1 MILNNLLQKN
11 HSWINWQNPSHKKS
25 GYVVIENGRGN
36 NLLTIKEL
44 TVKNFM
50 SVGNQA
56 QAIDFSNKSLVLVIG
71 ENMDLGGD
79 DAGARNGTGKT
90 TIINALSYVFF
101 GEALTN
107 IRRDNLVNKTN
118 EKGMLVS
125 VKFVKNNI
133 EYTIERGRKP
143 QIFRFYANNIEQNL
157 ESNEAQGENRET
169 QIEINRL
176 MGMTHAMFK
185 NIIAL
190 NTYTQPFLSTKQA
203 EQREIIEQLL
213 GITLLSQKADLLKEK
228 QKATKQMLTEEKL
241 KIDAKV
247 ASNEKIQE
255 SIESL
260 QIRSNAW
267 AKQKEDDIVSFK
279 EAIAELEKVDSE
291 IEIEKHKKLQ
301 KRNELQTMLRSFEK
315 EKAYHENSLTKAE
328 NTVSKTNADLEYAA
342 QQKCPTCEQ
351 ELLDDKHTHLVDKLK
366 VQLTESTDYVTK
378 LKADLA
384 KIQQGIDEV
393 GDIGQVPDTYYDTID
408 EAYNHKG
415 SLKDLQRQLNQ
426 TEKKED
432 TYAEQIEEMRKSAI
446 QIIDYNKA
454 NELEDLHRH
463 QDFLYKL
470 LTAKDSFIRTRIIE
484 QNLTYLNQR
493 LAYFLGKVKLPHT
506 VTFQSDLSVR
516 IEELG
521 RELDFDNLSRGE
533 RNRLILSLSW
543 AFRDVWESLYQQINL
558 LFIDEL
564 VDAGMDLSGVESSM
578 AVLKDMS
585 RTQKKNIFLISHKD
599 ELVSRV
605 NSVLKVVKENG
616 FTNYAND
623 VDIIV

>member
-1 MILNNLLQKN
+1 
-11 HSWINWQNPSHKKS
+11 
-25 GYVVIENGRGN
+25 
-36 NLLTIKEL
+36 LLTIKEL

-90 TIINALSYVFF
+90 TIINALSYVFY

-125 VKFVKNNI
+125 VKFIKNGVT
-133 EYTIERGRKP
+133 YTIERGRKP
-143 QIFRFYANNIEQNL
+143 QIFRFYADEIEQKSD
-157 ESNEAQGENRET
+157 SNEAQGENRET
-169 QIEINRL
+169 QVEINRL
-176 MGMTHAMFK
+176 LGMTHAMFK
-185 NIIAL
+185 NIVAL

-213 GITLLSQKADLLKEK
+213 GITLLSQKADLLREK
-228 QKATKQMLTEEKL
+228 QKATKQLLTEEKM

-260 QIRSNAW
+260 KIRSAAW
-267 AKQKEDDIVSFK
+267 SKQKAQDIESFR

-301 KRNELQTMLRSFEK
+301 KHNETQTALRNLMK
-315 EKAYHENSLTKAE
+315 EKAYHEDSLTKAE
-328 NTVSKTNADLEYAA
+328 STVEKTEKDLEFAEAA
-342 QQKCPTCEQ
+342 KCPTCEQ
-351 ELLDDKHTHLVDKLK
+351 ALHDDKHEHLVGKLKTNLTENREYADKLR
-366 VQLTESTDYVTK
+366 S
-378 LKADLA
+378 DLA
-384 KIQQGIDEV
+384 QIQQGIDDI
-393 GDIGQVPDTYYDTID
+393 GDLGQVPDTYYDTID

-415 SLKDLQRQLNQ
+415 SLQDLKRQLEH

-432 TYAEQIEEMRKSAI
+432 TYAEQIAELESKAI
-446 QIIDYNKA
+446 QDVDYEKA

-493 LAYFLGKVKLPHT
+493 LAFFLGKVKLPHT

-564 VDAGMDLSGVESSM
+564 VDAGMDISGVESSM
-578 AVLKDMS
+578 AVLKDMA
-585 RTQKKNIFLISHKD
+585 RTQQKNIFLISHKD

>member
-1 MILNNLLQKN
+1 M
-11 HSWINWQNPSHKKS
+11 
-25 GYVVIENGRGN
+25 
-36 NLLTIKEL
+36 LTIKEL

-56 QAIDFSNKSLVLVIG
+56 QAINFSNKSLVLVIG

-90 TIINALSYVFF
+90 TIINALSYVFY

-118 EKGMLVS
+118 EKGMMVS
-125 VKFVKNNI
+125 VKFIKNNI
-133 EYTIERGRKP
+133 TYTIERGRKP
-143 QIFRFYANNIEQNL
+143 QIFRFYANDIEQKTDA
-157 ESNEAQGENRET
+157 NEAQGENRET
-169 QIEINRL
+169 QVEINKL
-176 MGMTHAMFK
+176 LGMTHAMFK
-185 NIIAL
+185 NIVAL

-228 QKATKQMLTEEKL
+228 QKSTKQLLTEEKL
-241 KIDAKV
+241 KLDAMN

-260 QIRSNAW
+260 KIRSNAW
-267 AKQKEDDIVSFK
+267 IKQKEEDIANFRD
-279 EAIAELEKVDSE
+279 AIAELEKVDIKAE
-291 IEIEKHKKLQ
+291 LEAHKKLQ
-301 KRNELQTMLRSFEK
+301 QHNEMQTALRGLEK
-315 EKAYHENSLTKAE
+315 EKAYHEHSLTKAE
-328 NTVSKTNADLEYAA
+328 NNVEKTKTDLQFAE

-351 ELLDDKHTHLVDKLK
+351 ELHDDKHTHLQDKLK
-366 VQLTESTDYVTK
+366 TQLTESTDYANQ
-378 LKADLA
+378 LKDDLA
-384 KIQQGIDEV
+384 KIQQGIDEI
-393 GDIGQVPDTYYDTID
+393 GDLGQIPDTYYDTID

-415 SLKDLQRQLNQ
+415 SLQDLKRQLER
-426 TEKKED
+426 TEKQEN
-432 TYAEQIEEMRKSAI
+432 TYAEQIEELEKKAI
-446 QIIDYNKA
+446 QKIDYEKA

-493 LAYFLGKVKLPHT
+493 LAFFLGKVKLPHT
-506 VTFQSDLSVR
+506 VTFQPDLSVR

-533 RNRLILSLSW
+533 RNRLILSMSW

-564 VDAGMDLSGVESSM
+564 VDAGMDISGVESSM

>member
-1 MILNNLLQKN
+1 M
-11 HSWINWQNPSHKKS
+11 
-25 GYVVIENGRGN
+25 
-36 NLLTIKEL
+36 LTIKEL

-118 EKGMLVS
+118 EKGMLVG
-125 VKFVKNNI
+125 VKFVKNGI
-133 EYTIERGRKP
+133 TYTIERGRKP
-143 QIFRFYANNIEQNL
+143 QIFRFYANDIEQKT

-169 QIEINRL
+169 QVEINKL
-176 MGMTHAMFK
+176 MGMTHSMFK

-241 KIDAKV
+241 KIDARV

-267 AKQKEDDIVSFK
+267 TKQKDDDINSFK
-279 EAIAELEKVDSE
+279 EAIAELDKVDSE
-291 IEIEKHKKLQ
+291 IEIAKHKKLQ
-301 KRNELQTMLRSFEK
+301 KRNELQTMLRSLEK

-328 NTVSKTNADLEYAA
+328 STVSKTNADLEYAA

-351 ELLDDKHTHLVDKLK
+351 ELLDEKHTHLVDKLK

-378 LKADLA
+378 LKTDLA
-384 KIQQGIDEV
+384 KIQEGIDEV
-393 GDIGQVPDTYYDTID
+393 GDLGQMPETYYDTID
-408 EAYNHKG
+408 EAFNHKG
-415 SLKDLQRQLNQ
+415 SLQDLKRQLEQ

-432 TYAEQIEEMRKSAI
+432 TYAEQIAEMKKSAI
-446 QIIDYNKA
+446 QDVDYEKA

-463 QDFLYKL
+463 QEFLYKL

-564 VDAGMDLSGVESSM
+564 VDAGMDISGVESSM

>member
-1 MILNNLLQKN
+1 M
-11 HSWINWQNPSHKKS
+11 
-25 GYVVIENGRGN
+25 
-36 NLLTIKEL
+36 LTIKEL

-50 SVGNQA
+50 SVGNQV
-56 QAIDFSNKSLVLVIG
+56 QAINFTDKNLVLVIG

-107 IRRDNLVNKTN
+107 IRKDNLVNKTN
-118 EKGMLVS
+118 EKGMVVS
-125 VKFVKNNI
+125 VRFIKNGI
-133 EYTIERGRKP
+133 TYTIERGRKP
-143 QIFRFYANNIEQNL
+143 QIFKFYANDIEQNL

-169 QIEINRL
+169 QLEINKL
-176 MGMTHAMFK
+176 VGMTHAMFK

-190 NTYTQPFLSTKQA
+190 NTYTQPFLSTKAA

-213 GITLLSQKADLLKEK
+213 GITLLSQKADLLKDK
-228 QKATKQMLTEEKL
+228 MKTTKTELMEEKMMIDT
-241 KIDAKV
+241 KI

-255 SIESL
+255 TIESL
-260 QIRSNAW
+260 KIRSTAW
-267 AKQKEDDIVSFK
+267 QTQKNNDAKSFAEAIEELDKVDIVK
-279 EAIAELEKVDSE
+279 ELDAHKQLS
-291 IEIEKHKKLQ
+291 KH
-301 KRNELQTMLRSFEK
+301 NEMQTALRSLEK
-315 EKAYHENSLTKAE
+315 EKAYHEDSLTKAE
-328 NTVSKTNADLEYAA
+328 STVGKTEKDLEFAEAA
-342 QQKCPTCEQ
+342 KCPTCEQ
-351 ELLDDKHTHLVDKLK
+351 ELHDDKHEHLVGKLK
-366 VQLTESTDYVTK
+366 TTLTESKEYAEKLTK
-378 LKADLA
+378 DLA
-384 KIQQGIDEV
+384 KIQQDMDTI
-393 GDIGQVPDTYYDTID
+393 GDLGNIPDTYYDTID

-415 SLKDLQRQLNQ
+415 SLQDLKRQLEQNLA
-426 TEKKED
+426 KED
-432 TYAEQIEEMRKSAI
+432 PYAEQVDEMKKSAI
-446 QIIDYNKA
+446 QKIDYEKA
-454 NELEDLHRH
+454 NGLEDLYRH
-463 QDFLYKL
+463 QEFLYKL

-484 QNLTYLNQR
+484 QNLSYLNQR

-506 VTFQSDLSVR
+506 VTFQSDLSVT

-564 VDAGMDLSGVESSM
+564 VDAGMDISGVESSM

-585 RTQKKNIFLISHKD
+585 RTQQKNIFLISHKD

>member
-1 MILNNLLQKN
+1 
-11 HSWINWQNPSHKKS
+11 
-25 GYVVIENGRGN
+25 
-36 NLLTIKEL
+36 
-44 TVKNFM
+44 M

-56 QAIDFSNKSLVLVIG
+56 QAINFANKSLVLVIG

-125 VKFVKNNI
+125 VKFVKNNV

-143 QIFRFYANNIEQNL
+143 QIFKFYANNIEQNV

-169 QIEINRL
+169 QIEINKL
-176 MGMTHAMFK
+176 MGMTHSMFK

-190 NTYTQPFLSTKQA
+190 NTYTQPFLSTKA
-203 EQREIIEQLL
+203 NEQREIIEQLL

-228 QKATKQMLTEEKL
+228 QKATKQILTEEKL
-241 KIDAKV
+241 KIDAKE
-247 ASNEKIQE
+247 ASNEKIRE

-260 QIRSNAW
+260 KIRSSAW
-267 AKQKEDDIVSFK
+267 QTQKEEDSKSFA
-279 EAIAELEKVDSE
+279 EAIAELEKVDIKKE
-291 IEIEKHKKLQ
+291 LDAHKRLQ
-301 KRNELQTMLRSFEK
+301 KHNENYIKQLSLQK
-315 EKAYHENSLTKAE
+315 EKAYHEDSYTKAKI
-328 NTVSKTNADLEYAA
+328 TVEKTESDLEYAA

-366 VQLTESTDYVTK
+366 TTLTESKEYSSK
-378 LKADLA
+378 LESDLA
-384 KIQQGIDEV
+384 KIQQGIDEI
-393 GDIGQVPDTYYDTID
+393 GDLGVTPDTYYDTMD

-415 SLKDLQRQLNQ
+415 SLKDLNRQLEQN
-426 TEKKED
+426 EKKQD
-432 TYAEQIEEMRKSAI
+432 PYAEQVEELTKTAI
-446 QIIDYNKA
+446 QKIDFEKA

-463 QDFLYKL
+463 QEFLYKL

-623 VDIIV
+623 VEIIV

>member
-1 MILNNLLQKN
+1 M
-11 HSWINWQNPSHKKS
+11 
-25 GYVVIENGRGN
+25 
-36 NLLTIKEL
+36 
-44 TVKNFM
+44 
-50 SVGNQA
+50 
-56 QAIDFSNKSLVLVIG
+56 LVIG

-143 QIFRFYANNIEQNL
+143 QIFKFYANNIEQNV

-169 QIEINRL
+169 QIEINKL

-190 NTYTQPFLSTKQA
+190 NTYTQPFLSTKA
-203 EQREIIEQLL
+203 NEQREIIEQLL

-228 QKATKQMLTEEKL
+228 QRATKQILTEEKL

-247 ASNEKIQE
+247 ASNEKITE

-260 QIRSNAW
+260 KIRSRAW
-267 AKQKEDDIVSFK
+267 QTQKEEDSKSFA
-279 EAIAELEKVDSE
+279 EAIAELEKVDIKTELDS
-291 IEIEKHKKLQ
+291 HKRLQ
-301 KRNELQTMLRSFEK
+301 KHNENYIKLLSLQK
-315 EKAYHENSLTKAE
+315 EKAYHEDSYTKAK
-328 NTVSKTNADLEYAA
+328 NTVDKTVSDLEYAA

-351 ELLDDKHTHLVDKLK
+351 ELKDDKHKQLVSKL
-366 VQLTESTDYVTK
+366 QATLTESKEYTAK
-378 LKADLA
+378 LESDLA
-384 KIQQGIDEV
+384 KIQQDIDTI
-393 GDIGQVPDTYYDTID
+393 GDLGNTPDTYYDTID
-408 EAYNHKG
+408 EAYNHRG
-415 SLKDLQRQLNQ
+415 SLKDLKRQLEQN
-426 TEKKED
+426 EKKQD
-432 TYAEQIEEMRKSAI
+432 PYAEQVEELTKSAI
-446 QIIDYNKA
+446 QKIDYTKV

-463 QDFLYKL
+463 QEFLYKL

-493 LAYFLGKVKLPHT
+493 LAFFLGKVKLPHT

-585 RTQKKNIFLISHKD
+585 RTQQKNIFLISHKD

-623 VDIIV
+623 VEIVV

>member
-1 MILNNLLQKN
+1 M
-11 HSWINWQNPSHKKS
+11 
-25 GYVVIENGRGN
+25 
-36 NLLTIKEL
+36 LTIKEL

-50 SVGNQA
+50 SVGNQV
-56 QAIDFSNKSLVLVIG
+56 QAINFTDKSLVLVIG

-118 EKGMLVS
+118 EKGMIVS
-125 VKFVKNNI
+125 VKFMKNGVT
-133 EYTIERGRKP
+133 YTIERGRKP

-157 ESNEAQGENRET
+157 ESNEAQGENKET
-169 QIEINRL
+169 QLEINKL

-213 GITLLSQKADLLKEK
+213 GITLLSQKADLLKDK
-228 QKATKQMLTEEKL
+228 MKATKTELLEEKMM
-241 KIDAKV
+241 IDTKV

-255 SIESL
+255 TIESL
-260 QIRSNAW
+260 KIRSSAW
-267 AKQKEDDIVSFK
+267 QTQKNDDAKSFAEAIEELDKVDIVK
-279 EAIAELEKVDSE
+279 ELDAHKRLS
-291 IEIEKHKKLQ
+291 KH
-301 KRNELQTMLRSFEK
+301 NEMQTALRSLEK
-315 EKAYHENSLTKAE
+315 EKAYHEDSLTKAE
-328 NTVSKTNADLEYAA
+328 STVGKTEKDLEFAEAA
-342 QQKCPTCEQ
+342 KCPTCEQ
-351 ELLDDKHTHLVDKLK
+351 ELHDDKHEHLVGKLK
-366 VQLTESTDYVTK
+366 TTLTESVEYASK
-378 LKADLA
+378 LKGDLT
-384 KIQQGIDEV
+384 KIQHDVDSI
-393 GDIGQVPDTYYDTID
+393 GDLGRIPDTYYDTMD

-415 SLKDLQRQLNQ
+415 SLQDLKRQLDQN
-426 TEKKED
+426 EAKED
-432 TYAEQIEEMRKSAI
+432 PYAEQVDEMKKSAI
-446 QIIDYNKA
+446 QKVDYVKA
-454 NELEDLHRH
+454 NDLEDLYRH
-463 QDFLYKL
+463 QEFLYKL

-484 QNLTYLNQR
+484 QNLSYLNQR
-493 LAYFLGKVKLPHT
+493 LAYFLDKVKLPHT
-506 VTFQSDLSVR
+506 VTFQSDLSVT

-564 VDAGMDLSGVESSM
+564 IDAGMDISGVESSM

-585 RTQKKNIFLISHKD
+585 RTQQKNIFLISHKD

>member
-1 MILNNLLQKN
+1 
-11 HSWINWQNPSHKKS
+11 
-25 GYVVIENGRGN
+25 
-36 NLLTIKEL
+36 LLTIKEI

-90 TIINALSYVFF
+90 TIINALSYVFY

-125 VKFVKNNI
+125 AKFIKNGVT
-133 EYTIERGRKP
+133 YTIERGRKP
-143 QIFRFYANNIEQNL
+143 QIFRFYADEIEQKSD
-157 ESNEAQGENRET
+157 SNEAQGENRET
-169 QIEINRL
+169 QVEINKL
-176 MGMTHAMFK
+176 LGMTHAMFK
-185 NIIAL
+185 NIVAL

-213 GITLLSQKADLLKEK
+213 GITLLSQKADLLREK
-228 QKATKQMLTEEKL
+228 QKATKQLLTEEKMRL
-241 KIDAKV
+241 DAKV

-260 QIRSNAW
+260 KIRSAAW
-267 AKQKEDDIVSFK
+267 TKQKSQDIESFR

-301 KRNELQTMLRSFEK
+301 KHNEAQTALRNLMK
-315 EKAYHENSLTKAE
+315 EKAYHEDSLTKAE
-328 NTVSKTNADLEYAA
+328 GMVDKTEKDLEFAEAA
-342 QQKCPTCEQ
+342 KCPTCEQ
-351 ELLDDKHTHLVDKLK
+351 ALHDDKHEHLVGKLKTNLTENREYVDKLR
-366 VQLTESTDYVTK
+366 S
-378 LKADLA
+378 DLA
-384 KIQQGIDEV
+384 QIQQGIDDI
-393 GDIGQVPDTYYDTID
+393 GDLGQVPDTYYDTID

-415 SLKDLQRQLNQ
+415 TLQDLKRQLEH

-432 TYAEQIEEMRKSAI
+432 TYAEQIAELESKAI
-446 QIIDYNKA
+446 QEVDYERA

-493 LAYFLGKVKLPHT
+493 LAFFLGKVKLPHT

-533 RNRLILSLSW
+533 RNRLILSMSW

-564 VDAGMDLSGVESSM
+564 VDAGMDISGVESSM
-578 AVLKDMS
+578 AVLKDMA
-585 RTQKKNIFLISHKD
+585 RTQQKNIFLISHKD

>member
-1 MILNNLLQKN
+1 
-11 HSWINWQNPSHKKS
+11 
-25 GYVVIENGRGN
+25 
-36 NLLTIKEL
+36 LLTIKEL

-107 IRRDNLVNKTN
+107 IRKDNLVNKTN
-118 EKGMLVS
+118 EKGMMVS
-125 VKFVKNNI
+125 VKFIKNDVT
-133 EYTIERGRKP
+133 YTIERGRKP
-143 QIFRFYANNIEQNL
+143 QIFKFYANDIEQNAQ
-157 ESNEAQGENRET
+157 SNEAQGENRET
-169 QIEINRL
+169 QQEINKL
-176 MGMTHAMFK
+176 LGMTLAMFK
-185 NIIAL
+185 NIVAL
-190 NTYTQPFLSTKQA
+190 NTYTQPFLSTKA
-203 EQREIIEQLL
+203 NEQREIIEQLL
-213 GITLLSQKADLLKEK
+213 GITLLSQKADILKEK
-228 QKATKQMLTEEKL
+228 MKSTKTELTEEKMRL
-241 KIDAKV
+241 DAIS

-260 QIRSNAW
+260 KIRSTAW
-267 AKQKEDDIVSFK
+267 ATQKTQDIESFK

-301 KRNELQTMLRSFEK
+301 KHNEMQTALRNLMK
-315 EKAYHENSLTKAE
+315 ERAYHEDSLTKAE
-328 NTVSKTNADLEYAA
+328 STVDKTEKDLEFAEAA
-342 QQKCPTCEQ
+342 KCPTCEQ
-351 ELLDDKHTHLVDKLK
+351 ALHDDKHEHLVGKLK
-366 VQLTESTDYVTK
+366 SNLTESQEYTNK
-378 LKADLA
+378 LKNDLA
-384 KIQQGIDEV
+384 KIQQAIDEI
-393 GDIGQVPDTYYDTID
+393 GDLGQVPDTYYDTID
-408 EAYNHKG
+408 EAYNHKS
-415 SLKDLQRQLNQ
+415 SLQDLKRQLEQ

-432 TYAEQIEEMRKSAI
+432 PYAEQIKEMNESAI
-446 QIIDYNKA
+446 QKIDFEKA
-454 NELEDLHRH
+454 NSLEDLHRH
-463 QDFLYKL
+463 QEFLYKL

-506 VTFQSDLSVR
+506 VTFQPDLTVT

-564 VDAGMDLSGVESSM
+564 VDAGMDISGVESSM
-578 AVLKDMS
+578 AVLKEMS
-585 RTQKKNIFLISHKD
+585 RTQQKNIFLISHKD

-623 VDIIV
+623 VEIIV

>member
-1 MILNNLLQKN
+1 M
-11 HSWINWQNPSHKKS
+11 
-25 GYVVIENGRGN
+25 
-36 NLLTIKEL
+36 LTIKEL

-56 QAIDFSNKSLVLVIG
+56 QAINFANKSLVLVIG

-118 EKGMLVS
+118 EKGMMVS
-125 VKFVKNNI
+125 VKFIKNGI
-133 EYTIERGRKP
+133 TYTIERGRKP
-143 QIFRFYANNIEQNL
+143 QVFRFYANDIEQKTD
-157 ESNEAQGENRET
+157 SNEAQGENRET
-169 QIEINRL
+169 QIEINKL
-176 MGMTHAMFK
+176 LGMTHSMFK

-228 QKATKQMLTEEKL
+228 QKATKQMLTEEKMR
-241 KIDAKV
+241 IDAKV

-267 AKQKEDDIVSFK
+267 AKQKQEDIVSFK

-301 KRNELQTMLRSFEK
+301 KRNELQAMLRSLEK

-328 NTVSKTNADLEYAA
+328 STVAKTNTDLEYAE

-351 ELLDDKHTHLVDKLK
+351 ELQDDKHTHLVDKLK
-366 VQLTESTDYVTK
+366 IQLTESTDYVTK
-378 LKADLA
+378 LKTDLA

-393 GDIGQVPDTYYDTID
+393 GDLGQIPETYYDTID

-415 SLKDLQRQLNQ
+415 SLQDLKRQLER
-426 TEKKED
+426 TEKSED
-432 TYAEQIEEMRKSAI
+432 TYAEQIAEMKKSAI
-446 QIIDYNKA
+446 QKIDYDKA

-506 VTFQSDLSVR
+506 VTFQSDLTVR

-564 VDAGMDLSGVESSM
+564 VDAGMDISGVESSM

>member
-1 MILNNLLQKN
+1 
-11 HSWINWQNPSHKKS
+11 
-25 GYVVIENGRGN
+25 
-36 NLLTIKEL
+36 
-44 TVKNFM
+44 
-50 SVGNQA
+50 
-56 QAIDFSNKSLVLVIG
+56 
-71 ENMDLGGD
+71 
-79 DAGARNGTGKT
+79 
-90 TIINALSYVFF
+90 
-101 GEALTN
+101 
-107 IRRDNLVNKTN
+107 
-118 EKGMLVS
+118 
-125 VKFVKNNI
+125 
-133 EYTIERGRKP
+133 
-143 QIFRFYANNIEQNL
+143 
-157 ESNEAQGENRET
+157 
-169 QIEINRL
+169 
-176 MGMTHAMFK
+176 MGMTHSMFK

-241 KIDAKV
+241 KIDARV
-247 ASNEKIQE
+247 SSNEKIQE

-260 QIRSNAW
+260 KIRSNAW
-267 AKQKEDDIVSFK
+267 TKQKNEDTKNFQ
-279 EAIAELEKVDSE
+279 EAIAELDKVDSE
-291 IEIEKHKKLQ
+291 IEIAKHKKLQ
-301 KRNELQTMLRSFEK
+301 KRSELQTMLRSLQK
-315 EKAYHENSLTKAE
+315 EKAYHEDSLTKAE
-328 NTVSKTNADLEYAA
+328 STVSKTNTDLEYAE

-378 LKADLA
+378 LKTDLA

-393 GDIGQVPDTYYDTID
+393 GDLGQVPDTYYDTID

-415 SLKDLQRQLNQ
+415 SLKDLQRQLKQ
-426 TEKKED
+426 TEKKDD
-432 TYAEQIEEMRKSAI
+432 TYAEQIAEMKKSAL
-446 QIIDYNKA
+446 QDIDYEKA

-506 VTFQSDLSVR
+506 VTFQSDLTVR

-564 VDAGMDLSGVESSM
+564 VDAGMDISGVESSM

>member
-1 MILNNLLQKN
+1 M
-11 HSWINWQNPSHKKS
+11 
-25 GYVVIENGRGN
+25 
-36 NLLTIKEL
+36 LTIKEI

-50 SVGNQA
+50 SVGNSTQS
-56 QAIDFSNKSLVLVIG
+56 INFSNKNLILVLG

-79 DAGARNGTGKT
+79 DAGARNGSGKT

-118 EKGMLVS
+118 ERHMLVS
-125 VKFVKNNI
+125 VKFTKNNVD
-133 EYTIERGRKP
+133 YTIERGRKP
-143 QIFRFYANNIEQNL
+143 GIFKFYANNIEQNT
-157 ESNEAQGENRET
+157 ENNEAQGENRET
-169 QIEINRL
+169 QNEINKL
-176 MGMTHAMFK
+176 VGMTLAMFK

-190 NTYTQPFLSTKQA
+190 NTYTQPFLATRQA

-228 QKATKQMLTEEKL
+228 QRVTKQQLMEEKMR
-241 KIDAKV
+241 IDSRI

-255 SIESL
+255 SIDSL
-260 QIRSNAW
+260 KLRSSAW
-267 AKQKEDDIVSFK
+267 QTQKDEDIQKFN
-279 EAIAELEKVDSE
+279 EAILELEKVDIKVELDS
-291 IEIEKHKKLQ
+291 HKKLQ
-301 KRNELQTMLRSFEK
+301 KHNENYIKLLSLQK
-315 EKAYHENSLTKAE
+315 EKAYHEDSLTKAKS
-328 NTVSKTNADLEYAA
+328 TVDKTVTDLEFAEAA
-342 QQKCPTCEQ
+342 KCPTCEQ
-351 ELLDDKHTHLVDKLK
+351 ELHDDKHTHLVGKLK
-366 VQLTESTDYVTK
+366 TTLTESKTDVEK
-378 LKADLA
+378 VKSDLA
-384 KIQQGIDEV
+384 KIQQSIDII
-393 GDIGQVPDTYYDTID
+393 GDLGNTPDTYYDNID

-415 SLKDLQRQLNQ
+415 SLKDLKRQLSQ
-426 TEKKED
+426 TDKKED
-432 TYAEQIEEMRKSAI
+432 PYAEQIEELNKSAI
-446 QIIDYNKA
+446 QKIDYTTA
-454 NELEDLHRH
+454 NEMEDLNRH
-463 QDFLYKL
+463 QEFLYKL

-493 LAYFLGKVKLPHT
+493 LAYYLAQVKLPHT
-506 VTFQSDLSVR
+506 VVFQSDLTVQ

-564 VDAGMDLSGVESSM
+564 IDAGMDSSGVETSM

-585 RTQKKNIFLISHKD
+585 RTQNKNIFLISHKD
-599 ELVSRV
+599 ELISRV
-605 NSVLKVVKENG
+605 NSVLKVIKENG

-623 VDIIV
+623 VEIIV

>member
-1 MILNNLLQKN
+1 M
-11 HSWINWQNPSHKKS
+11 
-25 GYVVIENGRGN
+25 
-36 NLLTIKEL
+36 LTIKTL

-50 SVGNQA
+50 SVGNATQS
-56 QAIDFSNKSLVLVIG
+56 IDFANKNLVLVLG

-90 TIINALSYVFF
+90 TIINAISYVFF
-101 GEALTN
+101 GEALTQ

-118 EKGMLVS
+118 SKDMMVS
-125 VKFVKNNI
+125 INFEKNNVS
-133 EYTIERGRKP
+133 YTIQRGRKP
-143 QIFRFYANNIEQNL
+143 QLFRFFANNIEQNADA
-157 ESNEAQGENRET
+157 NEAQGENRET
-169 QIEINRL
+169 QKEINKL
-176 MGMTHAMFK
+176 LGMTHAMFK

-190 NTYTQPFLSTKQA
+190 NTYTQPFLATKQA

-213 GITLLSQKADLLKEK
+213 GITLLSEKADLLKE
-228 QKATKQMLTEEKL
+228 QMKSNKTEVQEEKFR
-241 KIDAKV
+241 IDAITS
-247 ASNEKIQE
+247 SNEKIEQ
-255 SIESL
+255 SIDSL

-267 AKQKEDDIVSFK
+267 KSQNHENVAKLKTAIED
-279 EAIAELEKVDSE
+279 LEKVD
-291 IEIEKHKKLQ
+291 IEKELTAHKQVVKH
-301 KRNELQTMLRSFEK
+301 NENQTALRSLQK
-315 EKAYHENSLTKAE
+315 EKAYHEDSLTKANLQVE
-328 NTVSKTNADLEYAA
+328 KTKKDLKYAE

-351 ELLDDKHTHLVDKLK
+351 ELHTDKHTQLVSKLNQTLNESQTYANK
-366 VQLTESTDYVTK
+366 LEGDLKIVTE
-378 LKADLA
+378 
-384 KIQQGIDEV
+384 GIDSI
-393 GDIGQVPDTYYDTID
+393 GDIGALPETYYDSID

-415 SLKDLQRQLNQ
+415 SLADLKNQLQRL
-426 TEKKED
+426 EKEAD
-432 TYAEQIEEMRKSAI
+432 PYQEQIDELSKKAI
-446 QIIDYNKA
+446 QKVDFTKI
-454 NELEDLHRH
+454 NELEDLGRH

-470 LTAKDSFIRTRIIE
+470 LTAKDSFVRTRIIE

-493 LAYFLGKVKLPHT
+493 LAYYLGQVKLPHT
-506 VTFQSDLSVR
+506 VTFLSDLTVQ

-564 VDAGMDLSGVESSM
+564 VDAGMDTSGVESSM

-585 RTQKKNIFLISHKD
+585 RTQNKNIFLISHKD

-616 FTNYAND
+616 FTNYSND
-623 VDIIV
+623 VEIII

>member
-1 MILNNLLQKN
+1 M
-11 HSWINWQNPSHKKS
+11 
-25 GYVVIENGRGN
+25 
-36 NLLTIKEL
+36 LTIKEL

-56 QAIDFSNKSLVLVIG
+56 QAINFSNKNLVLVIG

-125 VKFVKNNI
+125 VKFVKNNV
-133 EYTIERGRKP
+133 EYVIERGRKP
-143 QIFRFYANNIEQNL
+143 QMFRFYANNIEQNV

-169 QIEINRL
+169 QVEINKL
-176 MGMTHAMFK
+176 MGMTHSMFK

-190 NTYTQPFLSTKQA
+190 NTYTQPFLSTKA
-203 EQREIIEQLL
+203 NEQREIIEQLL

-228 QKATKQMLTEEKL
+228 QKATKQMLLEEKMR
-241 KIDAKV
+241 IDSMV
-247 ASNEKIQE
+247 TSNNKIQE

-267 AKQKEDDIVSFK
+267 AKQKNDDITSFK
-279 EAIAELEKVDSE
+279 EAIAGLEKVDSE

-301 KRNELQTMLRSFEK
+301 KRNELQTMVRSLEK
-315 EKAYHENSLTKAE
+315 EKAYHEDSLTKAE

-351 ELLDDKHTHLVDKLK
+351 ELLDEKHTHLVDKLK
-366 VQLTESTDYVTK
+366 VQLKESTDYVTK
-378 LKADLA
+378 LKSDLA
-384 KIQQGIDEV
+384 KIQQGIDDV
-393 GDIGQVPDTYYDTID
+393 GDLGRVPETYYDTID

-415 SLKDLQRQLNQ
+415 TLQDLKRQLER
-426 TEKKED
+426 TEKQED
-432 TYAEQIEEMRKSAI
+432 TYAEQIAEMKKSAL
-446 QIIDYNKA
+446 QKVDYEKA

-506 VTFQSDLSVR
+506 VTFQSDLTVR

-564 VDAGMDLSGVESSM
+564 VDAGMDISGVESAM

-585 RTQKKNIFLISHKD
+585 RTQQKNIFLISHKD

-605 NSVLKVVKENG
+605 NSVLKVTKENG

-623 VDIIV
+623 VEIIV

>member
-1 MILNNLLQKN
+1 
-11 HSWINWQNPSHKKS
+11 
-25 GYVVIENGRGN
+25 
-36 NLLTIKEL
+36 LLTIKEL

-125 VKFVKNNI
+125 VKFIKNGVT
-133 EYTIERGRKP
+133 YTIERGRKP
-143 QIFRFYANNIEQNL
+143 QIFRFYANDIEQNTDN
-157 ESNEAQGENRET
+157 NEAQGENRET
-169 QIEINRL
+169 QVEINKL
-176 MGMTHAMFK
+176 LGMTHSMFK

-228 QKATKQMLTEEKL
+228 QKATKQMLTEEKM

-267 AKQKEDDIVSFK
+267 AKQKEDDVTSFK

-291 IEIEKHKKLQ
+291 IEIAKHKKLQ
-301 KRNELQTMLRSFEK
+301 KRNELQTMLRSLEK

-328 NTVSKTNADLEYAA
+328 STVTKTNADLEYAA

-378 LKADLA
+378 LKTDLA

-393 GDIGQVPDTYYDTID
+393 GDLGQIPDTYYDTID

-415 SLKDLQRQLNQ
+415 SLKDLQRQLTQ

-432 TYAEQIEEMRKSAI
+432 TYAEQIAEMKKSAI
-446 QIIDYNKA
+446 QKIDYDKA

-463 QDFLYKL
+463 QEFLYKL

-564 VDAGMDLSGVESSM
+564 VDAGMDISGVESSM

>member
-1 MILNNLLQKN
+1 M
-11 HSWINWQNPSHKKS
+11 
-25 GYVVIENGRGN
+25 
-36 NLLTIKEL
+36 LTIKEL

-118 EKGMLVS
+118 EKGMLVG
-125 VKFVKNNI
+125 VKFVKNGI
-133 EYTIERGRKP
+133 TYTIERGRKP
-143 QIFRFYANNIEQNL
+143 QIFRFYANDIEQKT

-169 QIEINRL
+169 QVEINKL
-176 MGMTHAMFK
+176 MGMTHSMFK

-213 GITLLSQKADLLKEK
+213 GITLLSQKADLLREK

-241 KIDAKV
+241 KIDARM

-260 QIRSNAW
+260 KIRSNAW
-267 AKQKEDDIVSFK
+267 GKQKADDIEGFR
-279 EAIAELEKVDSE
+279 EAIAELDKVDSE
-291 IEIEKHKKLQ
+291 IEIAKHKKLQ
-301 KRNELQTMLRSFEK
+301 KHNEMQTALRGLQK
-315 EKAYHENSLTKAE
+315 EKAYHEDSFTKAE
-328 NTVSKTNADLEYAA
+328 STVGKTESDLEYAS
-342 QQKCPTCEQ
+342 QQRCPTCEQ
-351 ELLDDKHTHLVDKLK
+351 ELHDDKHEQLVGKLK
-366 VQLTESTDYVTK
+366 TTLTESKEYAEK
-378 LKADLA
+378 LRSDLV
-384 KIQQGIDEV
+384 KIQQGID
-393 GDIGQVPDTYYDTID
+393 DIGDLGNVPDTYYDTID
-408 EAYNHKG
+408 EAYNHKS
-415 SLKDLQRQLNQ
+415 SLQDLKRQLDQ

-432 TYAEQIEEMRKSAI
+432 TYAEQIAEMQKSAI
-446 QIIDYNKA
+446 QEVDYEKA

-493 LAYFLGKVKLPHT
+493 LAYFLGKVKLPHS
-506 VTFQSDLSVR
+506 VTFQSDLTVR

-564 VDAGMDLSGVESSM
+564 VDAGMDISGVESSM

>member
-1 MILNNLLQKN
+1 M
-11 HSWINWQNPSHKKS
+11 
-25 GYVVIENGRGN
+25 
-36 NLLTIKEL
+36 LTIKEL
-44 TVKNFM
+44 IVKNFM

-56 QAIDFSNKSLVLVIG
+56 QAINFANKSLVLVIG

-118 EKGMLVS
+118 EKGMLVG

-143 QIFRFYANNIEQNL
+143 QIFKFYANNIEQNL

-169 QIEINRL
+169 QLEINKL
-176 MGMTHAMFK
+176 MGMTHSMFK

-190 NTYTQPFLSTKQA
+190 NTYTQPFLSTKA
-203 EQREIIEQLL
+203 NEQREIIEQLL

-228 QKATKQMLTEEKL
+228 QKATKQILTEEKL
-241 KIDAKV
+241 KIDARV
-247 ASNEKIQE
+247 ASNEKIKE

-260 QIRSNAW
+260 KIRSSAW
-267 AKQKEDDIVSFK
+267 QTQKEQDSKNFA
-279 EAIAELEKVDSE
+279 EAIAELEKVDIKTE
-291 IEIEKHKKLQ
+291 LDAHKHLQ
-301 KRNELQTMLRSFEK
+301 KHNENYIKLLSLQK
-315 EKAYHENSLTKAE
+315 EKAYHEDSYTKAKS
-328 NTVSKTNADLEYAA
+328 TVEKTEGDLEYAA

-366 VQLTESTDYVTK
+366 ATLTEGKVDVEK
-378 LKADLA
+378 LESDLA
-384 KIQQGIDEV
+384 KIQQDIDKI
-393 GDIGQVPDTYYDTID
+393 GDLGNTPDTYYDTMD

-415 SLKDLQRQLNQ
+415 SLKDLNRQLDQNE
-426 TEKKED
+426 TKKD
-432 TYAEQIEEMRKSAI
+432 PYAEQVEELTKTAI
-446 QIIDYNKA
+446 QKIDFEKA

-463 QDFLYKL
+463 QEFLYKL

-493 LAYFLGKVKLPHT
+493 LAHFLGKVKLPHS

-585 RTQKKNIFLISHKD
+585 RTQQKNIFLISHKD

-605 NSVLKVVKENG
+605 NSVLKVTKENG

>member
-1 MILNNLLQKN
+1 
-11 HSWINWQNPSHKKS
+11 
-25 GYVVIENGRGN
+25 
-36 NLLTIKEL
+36 
-44 TVKNFM
+44 M

-125 VKFVKNNI
+125 VKFIKNGVT
-133 EYTIERGRKP
+133 YTIERGRKP
-143 QIFRFYANNIEQNL
+143 QIFRFYANDIEQNTDN
-157 ESNEAQGENRET
+157 NEAQGENRET
-169 QIEINRL
+169 QVEINKL
-176 MGMTHAMFK
+176 LGMTHSMFK

-228 QKATKQMLTEEKL
+228 QKATKQMLTEEKM

-267 AKQKEDDIVSFK
+267 AKQKEDDVTSFK

-291 IEIEKHKKLQ
+291 IEIAKHKKLQ
-301 KRNELQTMLRSFEK
+301 KRNELQTMLRSLEK

-328 NTVSKTNADLEYAA
+328 STVTKTNADLEYAA

-378 LKADLA
+378 LKTDLA

-393 GDIGQVPDTYYDTID
+393 GDLGQIPDTYYDTID

-415 SLKDLQRQLNQ
+415 SLKDLQRQLTQ

-432 TYAEQIEEMRKSAI
+432 TYAEQIAEMKKSAI
-446 QIIDYNKA
+446 QKIDYDKA

-463 QDFLYKL
+463 QEFLYKL

-564 VDAGMDLSGVESSM
+564 VDAGMDISGVESSM

>member
-1 MILNNLLQKN
+1 
-11 HSWINWQNPSHKKS
+11 
-25 GYVVIENGRGN
+25 
-36 NLLTIKEL
+36 
-44 TVKNFM
+44 M

-90 TIINALSYVFF
+90 TIINALSYVFY

-125 VKFVKNNI
+125 VKFIKNGI
-133 EYTIERGRKP
+133 TYTIERGRKP
-143 QIFRFYANNIEQNL
+143 QIFRFYANDIEQKTD
-157 ESNEAQGENRET
+157 SNEAQGENRET
-169 QIEINRL
+169 QVEINRL
-176 MGMTHAMFK
+176 LGMTHAMFK
-185 NIIAL
+185 NIVAL

-213 GITLLSQKADLLKEK
+213 GITLLSQKADLLREK
-228 QKATKQMLTEEKL
+228 QKATKQLLTEEKM

-260 QIRSNAW
+260 KIRSAAW
-267 AKQKEDDIVSFK
+267 SKQKAQDIESFRK
-279 EAIAELEKVDSE
+279 AIAELEKVDSE

-301 KRNELQTMLRSFEK
+301 KHNELQTALRNLMK
-315 EKAYHENSLTKAE
+315 EKAYHEDSLTKAE
-328 NTVSKTNADLEYAA
+328 STVEKTEKDLEFAKAA
-342 QQKCPTCEQ
+342 KCPTCEQ
-351 ELLDDKHTHLVDKLK
+351 ALHDDKHEHLVSKLKANLTENREYADKLK
-366 VQLTESTDYVTK
+366 N
-378 LKADLA
+378 DLA
-384 KIQQGIDEV
+384 QIQQAVEDI
-393 GDIGQVPDTYYDTID
+393 GDLGQVPDTYYDTID

-415 SLKDLQRQLNQ
+415 SLQDLKRQLEH
-426 TEKKED
+426 TEKKDD
-432 TYAEQIEEMRKSAI
+432 TYAEQIEELEMKAI
-446 QIIDYNKA
+446 QEVDYEKA

-493 LAYFLGKVKLPHT
+493 LAFFLGKVKLPHT

-564 VDAGMDLSGVESSM
+564 VDAGMDISGVESSM
-578 AVLKDMS
+578 AVLKDMA
-585 RTQKKNIFLISHKD
+585 RTQQKNIFLISHKD

>member
-1 MILNNLLQKN
+1 M
-11 HSWINWQNPSHKKS
+11 
-25 GYVVIENGRGN
+25 
-36 NLLTIKEL
+36 LTIKEL

-56 QAIDFSNKSLVLVIG
+56 QAINFADKNLVLVIG

-125 VKFVKNNI
+125 VKFIKNNV

-143 QIFRFYANNIEQNL
+143 QIFKFYANNIEQNT

-169 QIEINRL
+169 QIEINKL
-176 MGMTHAMFK
+176 MGMTHSMFK

-228 QKATKQMLTEEKL
+228 QKATKQLLTEEKL
-241 KIDAKV
+241 NIEAKTT
-247 ASNEKIQE
+247 SNEKIQE

-260 QIRSNAW
+260 KIRSKAW
-267 AKQKEDDIVSFK
+267 SKQKQEDIKSFK
-279 EAIAELEKVDSE
+279 EAIAELEKVDIKAE
-291 IEIEKHKKLQ
+291 LDAHKRLQ
-301 KRNELQTMLRSFEK
+301 KHNENYIKLLSLQK
-315 EKAYHENSLTKAE
+315 EKAYHEDSYTKAK
-328 NTVSKTNADLEYAA
+328 NTVEKTEADLDYAA

-351 ELLDDKHTHLVDKLK
+351 ELHDDKHEQLVGKLK
-366 VQLTESTDYVTK
+366 TTLSESKQYASK
-378 LKADLA
+378 LEGDLA
-384 KIQQGIDEV
+384 KIQQDIDV
-393 GDIGQVPDTYYDTID
+393 IGDLGNTPDTYYDSMD

-415 SLKDLQRQLNQ
+415 SLKDLKRQLDQ
-426 TEKKED
+426 TETKQD
-432 TYAEQIEEMRKSAI
+432 AYAEQIEEMQNKAI
-446 QIIDYNKA
+446 QKIDYDKA
-454 NELEDLHRH
+454 NQLEDLHRH
-463 QDFLYKL
+463 QEFLYKL
-470 LTAKDSFIRTRIIE
+470 LTAKDSFVRTRIIE

-493 LAYFLGKVKLPHT
+493 LAFFLGKVKLPHT
-506 VTFQSDLSVR
+506 VTFQSDLTVR

-623 VDIIV
+623 VEIIV

>member
-1 MILNNLLQKN
+1 VDIT
-11 HSWINWQNPSHKKS
+11 
-25 GYVVIENGRGN
+25 NGRRN

-118 EKGMLVS
+118 EKGMLVG
-125 VKFVKNNI
+125 VKFIKNGI
-133 EYTIERGRKP
+133 TYTIERGRKP
-143 QIFRFYANNIEQNL
+143 QVFRFYANDIEQKT

-169 QIEINRL
+169 QVEINKL
-176 MGMTHAMFK
+176 MGMTHSMFK

-213 GITLLSQKADLLKEK
+213 GITLLSQKADLLREK
-228 QKATKQMLTEEKL
+228 QKATKQLLTEEKL
-241 KIDAKV
+241 MIDAKV
-247 ASNEKIQE
+247 VSNAKIQE

-260 QIRSNAW
+260 KIRSNAW
-267 AKQKEDDIVSFK
+267 TKQKQDDVKSFQ

-291 IEIEKHKKLQ
+291 IEIAKHKKLR
-301 KRNELQTMLRSFEK
+301 KHNEMQTALRSLEK

-328 NTVSKTNADLEYAA
+328 TTVDKTEKDLEYAG
-342 QQKCPTCEQ
+342 QQRCPTCEQ
-351 ELLDDKHTHLVDKLK
+351 ELHDDKHEHLVGKLK
-366 VQLTESTDYVTK
+366 TQLSESKEYVAK
-378 LKADLA
+378 LKSDLA
-384 KIQQGIDEV
+384 KIQEGIDEV
-393 GDIGQVPDTYYDTID
+393 GDLGQLPDTYYDTID

-415 SLKDLQRQLNQ
+415 SLQDLMRQLAQ

-432 TYAEQIEEMRKSAI
+432 TYAEQIEEMKKSAI
-446 QIIDYNKA
+446 QEVDYEKA

-463 QDFLYKL
+463 QEFLYKL

-564 VDAGMDLSGVESSM
+564 VDAGMDISGVESSM

>member
-1 MILNNLLQKN
+1 
-11 HSWINWQNPSHKKS
+11 
-25 GYVVIENGRGN
+25 
-36 NLLTIKEL
+36 
-44 TVKNFM
+44 M

-125 VKFVKNNI
+125 VKFIKNGVT
-133 EYTIERGRKP
+133 YTIERGRKP
-143 QIFRFYANNIEQNL
+143 QIFRFYANDIEQNTDN
-157 ESNEAQGENRET
+157 NEAQGENRET
-169 QIEINRL
+169 QVEINKL
-176 MGMTHAMFK
+176 LGMTHSMFK

-228 QKATKQMLTEEKL
+228 QKATKQMLTEEKM

-267 AKQKEDDIVSFK
+267 AKQKEDDVTSFK

-291 IEIEKHKKLQ
+291 IEIAKHKKLQ
-301 KRNELQTMLRSFEK
+301 KRNELQTMLRSLEK

-328 NTVSKTNADLEYAA
+328 STVTKTNADLEYAA

-378 LKADLA
+378 LKTDLA

-393 GDIGQVPDTYYDTID
+393 GDLGQIPDTYYDTID

-415 SLKDLQRQLNQ
+415 SLKDLQRQLTQ

-432 TYAEQIEEMRKSAI
+432 TYAEQIAEMKKSAI
-446 QIIDYNKA
+446 QKIDYDKA

-463 QDFLYKL
+463 QEFLYKL

-564 VDAGMDLSGVESSM
+564 VDAGMDISGVESSM

-605 NSVLKVVKENG
+605 NSVLKVIKENG

>member
-1 MILNNLLQKN
+1 M
-11 HSWINWQNPSHKKS
+11 
-25 GYVVIENGRGN
+25 
-36 NLLTIKEL
+36 LTIKQL

-125 VKFVKNNI
+125 AKFIKNGVT
-133 EYTIERGRKP
+133 YTIERGRKP
-143 QIFRFYANNIEQNL
+143 QIFRFYANDIEQNL
-157 ESNEAQGENRET
+157 ESNEAQGENKET
-169 QIEINRL
+169 QLEINRL

-213 GITLLSQKADLLKEK
+213 GITLLSQKADLLKDK
-228 QKATKQMLTEEKL
+228 MKATKTELLEEKIM
-241 KIDAKV
+241 IDTKV

-255 SIESL
+255 TIESL
-260 QIRSNAW
+260 KIRSSAW
-267 AKQKEDDIVSFK
+267 QTQKNDDAKSFAEAIEELDKVDIVK
-279 EAIAELEKVDSE
+279 ELDAHKRLS
-291 IEIEKHKKLQ
+291 KH
-301 KRNELQTMLRSFEK
+301 NEMQTALRSLEK
-315 EKAYHENSLTKAE
+315 EKAYHEDSFTKAE
-328 NTVSKTNADLEYAA
+328 GTVVKTEKDLEFAEAA
-342 QQKCPTCEQ
+342 KCPTCEQ
-351 ELLDDKHTHLVDKLK
+351 ELHDDKHEHLVGKLK
-366 VQLTESTDYVTK
+366 TTLTESIEYASK
-378 LKADLA
+378 LKDDLT
-384 KIQQGIDEV
+384 KIQQDVDAI
-393 GDIGQVPDTYYDTID
+393 GDLGSIPDTYYDTMD
-408 EAYNHKG
+408 EAYNHKS
-415 SLKDLQRQLNQ
+415 SLQDLKRQLDQN
-426 TEKKED
+426 EAKED
-432 TYAEQIEEMRKSAI
+432 PYAEQVDEMKKSAI
-446 QIIDYNKA
+446 QKIDYVKA
-454 NELEDLHRH
+454 NDLEDLYRH
-463 QDFLYKL
+463 QEFLYKL

-506 VTFQSDLSVR
+506 VTFQSDLSVT

-564 VDAGMDLSGVESSM
+564 IDAGMDISGVESSM

-585 RTQKKNIFLISHKD
+585 RTQQKNIFLISHKD

>member
-1 MILNNLLQKN
+1 M
-11 HSWINWQNPSHKKS
+11 
-25 GYVVIENGRGN
+25 
-36 NLLTIKEL
+36 LTIKEL

-118 EKGMLVS
+118 EKGMVVS
-125 VKFVKNNI
+125 VKFIKNGVT
-133 EYTIERGRKP
+133 YTIERGRKP
-143 QIFRFYANNIEQNL
+143 QIFRFYANDIEQKT

-169 QIEINRL
+169 QAEINRL
-176 MGMTHAMFK
+176 LGMTHAMFK

-213 GITLLSQKADLLKEK
+213 GITLLSQKADMLKEK
-228 QKATKQMLTEEKL
+228 QRTTKQLLTEEKMKL
-241 KIDAKV
+241 DAMTS
-247 ASNEKIQE
+247 SNEKIQE

-260 QIRSNAW
+260 KIRSSAW
-267 AKQKEDDIVSFK
+267 IKQKDDDTQNFK
-279 EAIAELEKVDSE
+279 DAIAELEKVDIKKE
-291 IEIEKHKKLQ
+291 LDAHKKLQ
-301 KRNELQTMLRSFEK
+301 QHNEMQTALRGLEK

-328 NTVSKTNADLEYAA
+328 NTVDKTKSDLEFAE

-351 ELLDDKHTHLVDKLK
+351 ELHDDKHTHLVDKLK
-366 VQLTESTDYVTK
+366 SQLSESTEYVTQ
-378 LKADLA
+378 LKDDLA
-384 KIQQGIDEV
+384 KIQQGITEI
-393 GDIGQVPDTYYDTID
+393 GDLGQIPDTYYDTID
-408 EAYNHKG
+408 EAYNHKS
-415 SLKDLQRQLNQ
+415 SLKDLQRQLER
-426 TEKKED
+426 TEKQEN
-432 TYAEQIEEMRKSAI
+432 TYAEQIDELQKKAI
-446 QIIDYNKA
+446 QKIDYGKA

-493 LAYFLGKVKLPHT
+493 LAFFLGKVKLPHT
-506 VTFQSDLSVR
+506 VTFQSDLTVR

-543 AFRDVWESLYQQINL
+543 AFRDVWESLYQH
-558 LFIDEL
+558 
-564 VDAGMDLSGVESSM
+564 LS
-578 AVLKDMS
+578 
-585 RTQKKNIFLISHKD
+585 LIH
-599 ELVSRV
+599 
-605 NSVLKVVKENG
+605 
-616 FTNYAND
+616 
-623 VDIIV
+623 I

>member
-1 MILNNLLQKN
+1 M
-11 HSWINWQNPSHKKS
+11 
-25 GYVVIENGRGN
+25 
-36 NLLTIKEL
+36 LTIKEL

-50 SVGNQA
+50 SVGNATQSINFA
-56 QAIDFSNKSLVLVIG
+56 NKNLVLVIG
-71 ENMDLGGD
+71 ENLDLGGD

-90 TIINALSYVFF
+90 TIINALSYVFY

-125 VKFVKNNI
+125 VKFVKNNV

-143 QIFRFYANNIEQNL
+143 GIFKFYANNIEQNMD
-157 ESNEAQGENRET
+157 SNEAQGENRET
-169 QIEINRL
+169 QQEINKL
-176 MGMTHAMFK
+176 VGMTLAMFK

-190 NTYTQPFLSTKQA
+190 NTYTLPFLATKQA

-228 QKATKQMLTEEKL
+228 MKATKTEVTEEKF
-241 KIDAKV
+241 KIDSKI

-260 QIRSNAW
+260 KIRSSAW
-267 AKQKEDDIVSFK
+267 QTQKDEDIRKFS
-279 EAIAELEKVDSE
+279 EAITELEKVDIKLELES
-291 IEIEKHKKLQ
+291 HKKLQ
-301 KRNELQTMLRSFEK
+301 KHNEDYLKLLSLNK
-315 EKAYHENSLTKAE
+315 EKAYHEDSYTKAKS
-328 NTVSKTNADLEYAA
+328 TVEKTESDLEYTA

-351 ELLDDKHTHLVDKLK
+351 ELKDDKHAQLVGKLK
-366 VQLTESTDYVTK
+366 ATLTESKEYATK
-378 LKADLA
+378 LETDLA
-384 KIQQGIDEV
+384 KIQQGIDAI
-393 GDIGQVPDTYYDTID
+393 GDLGQTPDTYYDSID
-408 EAYNHKG
+408 EAYNHKS
-415 SLKDLQRQLNQ
+415 SLKDLQRQLEQ
-426 TEKKED
+426 TEKKTD
-432 TYAEQIEEMRKSAI
+432 PYAEQIEELTQKAI
-446 QIIDYNKA
+446 QKIDYQHI

-493 LAYFLGKVKLPHT
+493 LAFFLGKVKLPHT
-506 VTFQSDLSVR
+506 VVFQPDLTVR

-564 VDAGMDLSGVESSM
+564 VDAGMDISGVESSM

-585 RTQKKNIFLISHKD
+585 RTQQKNIFLISHKD

-623 VDIIV
+623 VEIIV

>member
-1 MILNNLLQKN
+1 
-11 HSWINWQNPSHKKS
+11 
-25 GYVVIENGRGN
+25 
-36 NLLTIKEL
+36 
-44 TVKNFM
+44 M

-125 VKFVKNNI
+125 VKFIKNGI
-133 EYTIERGRKP
+133 TYTIERGRKP
-143 QIFRFYANNIEQNL
+143 QIFRFYANDIEQKT

-169 QIEINRL
+169 QIEINKL
-176 MGMTHAMFK
+176 LGMTHAMFK
-185 NIIAL
+185 NIVAL

-213 GITLLSQKADLLKEK
+213 GITLLSQKADLLREK
-228 QKATKQMLTEEKL
+228 QKATKQLLTEEKMRL
-241 KIDAKV
+241 DAKV

-260 QIRSNAW
+260 KLRSAAW
-267 AKQKEDDIVSFK
+267 TQQNKQDIESFR

-301 KRNELQTMLRSFEK
+301 KHNEMQAALRGLMK
-315 EKAYHENSLTKAE
+315 EKAYHEDSLTKAE
-328 NTVSKTNADLEYAA
+328 STVEKTEKDLEFAEAA
-342 QQKCPTCEQ
+342 KCPTCEQ
-351 ELLDDKHTHLVDKLK
+351 ALHDDKHEHLVGKLKMNLTESRDYSDKLK
-366 VQLTESTDYVTK
+366 S
-378 LKADLA
+378 DLA
-384 KIQQGIDEV
+384 KIQQAIEEI
-393 GDIGQVPDTYYDTID
+393 GDLGQVPDTYYDTID

-415 SLKDLQRQLNQ
+415 SLQDLKRQLEQ

-432 TYAEQIEEMRKSAI
+432 TYAEQIAELESKAI
-446 QIIDYNKA
+446 QEVDYERA

-493 LAYFLGKVKLPHT
+493 LAFFLGKVKLPHT
-506 VTFQSDLSVR
+506 VTFQSDLTVR

-564 VDAGMDLSGVESSM
+564 VDAGMDISGVESSM
-578 AVLKDMS
+578 AVLKDMA
-585 RTQKKNIFLISHKD
+585 RTQQKNIFLISHKD

>member
-1 MILNNLLQKN
+1 
-11 HSWINWQNPSHKKS
+11 
-25 GYVVIENGRGN
+25 
-36 NLLTIKEL
+36 LLTIKEL

-56 QAIDFSNKSLVLVIG
+56 QAINFADKNLVLVIG

-143 QIFRFYANNIEQNL
+143 QIFKFYANNIEQNI
-157 ESNEAQGENRET
+157 ENNEAQGENRET
-169 QIEINRL
+169 QQEINKL

-228 QKATKQMLTEEKL
+228 QKTTKQLLTEEKSN
-241 KIDAKV
+241 IDAKTT
-247 ASNEKIQE
+247 SNEKIQE

-260 QIRSNAW
+260 KIRSNAW
-267 AKQKEDDIVSFK
+267 SKQKEADIKSFK
-279 EAIAELEKVDSE
+279 EAITELEKVDIKAE
-291 IEIEKHKKLQ
+291 LDAHKRLQ
-301 KRNELQTMLRSFEK
+301 KHNENYIKLLSLQK
-315 EKAYHENSLTKAE
+315 EKAYHEDSYTKAK
-328 NTVSKTNADLEYAA
+328 NTVDKTEGDLEYAA

-366 VQLTESTDYVTK
+366 ATLTESKEYSSK
-378 LKADLA
+378 LESDLA
-384 KIQQGIDEV
+384 KIQQDIHAI
-393 GDIGQVPDTYYDTID
+393 GDLGNTPDTYYDTMD

-415 SLKDLQRQLNQ
+415 SLKDLKRQLEQ

-432 TYAEQIEEMRKSAI
+432 AYAEQIEEMQNKAI
-446 QIIDYNKA
+446 QKIDYDKA

-463 QDFLYKL
+463 QEFLYKL

-493 LAYFLGKVKLPHT
+493 LAFFLGKVKLPHT
-506 VTFQSDLSVR
+506 VTFQSDLTVR

-623 VDIIV
+623 VEIIV